1 MKKLRYALLMLAFLA
16 PAAMVAQEGPGGGPG
31 GEPMGGPRYMPSVE
45 DQLDELTAKLKLT
58 SVQKPRVKFVL
69 QDQRDQMKQLML
81 DSSGSREDNM
91 SKMREIR
98 QNSNAQLRALLTD
111 EQKIKFD
118 KMQEERRKHMEA
130 RRRGGDEG
138 APPPPPSDEQ

>member
-1 MKKLRYALLMLAFLA
+1 MKKLQYALLMLALLA
-16 PAAMVAQEGPGGGPG
+16 PAAVVAQEGSG
-31 GEPMGGPRYMPSVE
+31 GEAMGGPRFMPSVE
-45 DQLDELTAKLKLT
+45 DQLDELTAQLKLT
-58 SVQKPRVKFVL
+58 AVQKPRVKFVL
-69 QDQRDQMKQLML
+69 QEQRAQMKQLML

-98 QNSNAQLRALLTD
+98 QSSNAQLRALLSD

-118 KMQEERRKHMEA
+118 KMQEDRRKHMEA

-138 APPPPPSDEQ
+138 TPPPPPPDEQ

>member
-1 MKKLRYALLMLAFLA
+1 MKKLQYALLMLALLA
-16 PAAMVAQEGPGGGPG
+16 PAAVVAQEGPGG
-31 GEPMGGPRYMPSVE
+31 EAMGGPRFMPSVE
-45 DQLDELTAKLKLT
+45 DQLDELTAQLKLT

-69 QDQRDQMKQLML
+69 HEQREQMKNLML

-98 QNSNAQLRALLTD
+98 QSSNAQLRALLTD

-118 KMQEERRKHMEA
+118 KMQEDRRKRMEA

-138 APPPPPSDEQ
+138 MPPPPPPDEQ